1 MDYFHPSIVERL
13 AAENRSAAL
22 AHARH
27 DGIARRAAAAP
38 RSSRTWVSPSLI
50 ARLAQLVAQ
59 ASIRRAPARLRR

>member
-22 AHARH
+22 AHARQ
-27 DGIARRAAAAP
+27 DGIARLAAPAP
-38 RSSRTWVSPSLI
+38 RSSRAWMSPSLI

-59 ASIRRAPARLRR
+59 ASIRRAPAWLRR